1 MYLTMFMPT
10 ARMALLQEVPAEA
23 GQVDFLEVV
32 YQEVCGIL

>member
-10 ARMALLQEVPAEA
+10 ARMALLQEVLAEA
-23 GQVDFLEVV
+23 EQADFSEVA